1 MIFYL
6 PKVSFVIQNMFTISY
21 VQHKNHSII
30 FLRLASVGILG
41 KEREPGV
48 GKLGWHGNFER
59 NTVTSFKIPFAG
71 FLNFLE
77 IETVYTSLHFSLHF
91 IVFCYRD
98 DVVNAINRA
107 VDEREEGIVIKDP
120 SSTYKPSKRK
130 GSFLKS
136 LLN

>member
-59 NTVTSFKIPFAG
+59 NTVTSFKIPCAG
-71 FLNFLE
+71 FFELFRNRDCF
-77 IETVYTSLHFSLHF
+77 TNLHFSLHF

-107 VDEREEGIVIKDP
+107 VDE
-120 SSTYKPSKRK
+120 
-130 GSFLKS
+130 LS
-136 LLN
+136 LIHI